1 MKLVRMVTSDPEAE
15 FNNYFNDELVLPVD
29 GKIGMQN
36 ISIEKEPQEIDIT
49 GDNDKIYY
57 QIIDGQERSIQLDHT
72 SYNDN
77 TYPALLSDITNK
89 LNNSN
94 TWLAGTDDN
103 RYLGVEWTS
112 EIQTNKK
119 IDIGFDSTAGGE
131 YATDWTLNT
140 VGTTA
145 QYYNRTVGQP
155 DTTTNQSFAGF
166 TEYLAKGCG
175 YVRSRI
181 GNLANSSSGDIES
194 DGYILG
200 LTTTDLSG
208 SPITITGDEITYGI
222 HITYDGSTY
231 RTIRD
236 GVASGTAINVGFV
249 GAGSVNNDVVECII
263 NGDKVQLNVYQAGSG
278 IPTSLVGEFNYFND
292 KLYPFLIF
300 RGSSTRA
307 RASKAG
313 LRLTPSP
320 YATVGKF
327 EQGELGTPP
336 ARQNNLY
343 ENIFLRFGAISLAEY
358 LGYNNLRYP
367 SIGGLNKFDGYF
379 WGADNNFEATD
390 FADSFILE
398 LLDIPLDSYDG
409 LKQQRKNILAVIP
422 KSDADGK
429 VIYEPSTPYFIDIRN
444 TKALLLRNLRAR
456 ILKSDYSRYK
466 MRGQATLTILIS

>member
-1 MKLVRMVTSDPEAE
+1 MKLVRMTTTDPEAE

-49 GDNDKIYY
+49 GDNDLIYY
-57 QIIDGQERSIQLDHT
+57 QIIDGEERSIQLDHT

-77 TYPALLSDITNK
+77 TYPALLSDITDK

-94 TWLAGTDDN
+94 SWVAGTDDN
-103 RYLGVEWTS
+103 RYLGVEWKCVIEAT
-112 EIQTNKK
+112 KK
-119 IDIGFDSTAGGE
+119 VNIGFDSKSGAE
-131 YATDWTLNT
+131 YASDWTLNT

-166 TEYLAKGCG
+166 TEYLARGTG
-175 YVRSRI
+175 YIRSRI
-181 GNLANSSSGDIES
+181 GNIDNSSSGDIEI
-194 DGYILG
+194 DGYIVG

-208 SPITITGDEITYGI
+208 SPKTITDIEMTYAI
-222 HITYDGSTY
+222 HIPYATGAY

-236 GVASGTAINVGFV
+236 GVASATAINVGFV
-249 GAGSVNNDVVECII
+249 GAGNVNNDVAECII

-278 IPTSLVGEFNYFND
+278 IPTQLTEFDYFND

-320 YATVGKF
+320 YATVSKA
-327 EQGELGTPP
+327 EEGELGTPP

-358 LGYNNLRYP
+358 LGYDKLRYP
-367 SIGGLNKFDGYF
+367 SVGGFNKFDGYF
-379 WGADNNFEATD
+379 WSADNNFEATD

-422 KSDADGK
+422 KSDADGS

-444 TKALLLRNLRAR
+444 TKALLLRNIRAR

>member
-15 FNNYFNDELVLPVD
+15 FNNYFNDELVLPPD

-36 ISIEKEPQEIDIT
+36 ISIEREPQEIDIN
-49 GDNDKIYY
+49 GDNDLIYY
-57 QIIDGQERSIQLDHT
+57 QIIDGQERSIQLEHT

-77 TYPALLSDITNK
+77 TYQALLSDITDK

-94 TWLAGTDDN
+94 SWVAGTDDN
-103 RYLGVEWTS
+103 RYLGVEWLAQ
-112 EIQTNKK
+112 IQTNKK
-119 IDIGFDSTAGGE
+119 VAIGFDSTSGAE
-131 YATDWTLNT
+131 YQTDWTLNT
-140 VGTTA
+140 VTRSA
-145 QYYNRTVGQP
+145 LYYNRTVGQP

-166 TEYLAKGCG
+166 TEYLARGTG
-175 YVRSRI
+175 YLRSRI
-181 GNLANSSSGDIES
+181 GNIANSSSGDIES
-194 DGYILG
+194 DGYIVG

-208 SPITITGDEITYGI
+208 SPKTITDAEITYGI

-249 GAGSVNNDVVECII
+249 SANSPNNDVPECII

-278 IPTSLVGEFNYFND
+278 IPTQLTEFDYFND

-320 YATVGKF
+320 FATVGKA
-327 EQGELGTPP
+327 EEGELGAPP
-336 ARQNNLY
+336 SRINNLY

-367 SIGGLNKFDGYF
+367 SVGGLNKFDGYF
-379 WGADNNFEATD
+379 WEADNNFEATD
-390 FADSFILE
+390 FADSFIVE

-422 KSDADGK
+422 KSDADGT

-444 TKALLLRNLRAR
+444 TKSILLRNLRAR

>member
-15 FNNYFNDELVLPVD
+15 FNNYFNDDLILPVD

-36 ISIEKEPQEIDIT
+36 ISIEREPQEIEIT
-49 GDNDKIYY
+49 GDNDTIYY
-57 QIIDGQERSIQLDHT
+57 QIIDGDEKSIQLAHL

-77 TYPALLSDITNK
+77 TYPALLSEITDK

-94 TWLAGTDDN
+94 SWVAGTDDN
-103 RYLGVEWTS
+103 RLLGVEWNS
-112 EIQTNKK
+112 EIQSDKK
-119 IDIGFDSTAGGE
+119 VQIGFDSKSGAE
-131 YATDWTLNT
+131 YASDWTLNT
-140 VGTTA
+140 VTRNA
-145 QYYNRTVGQP
+145 LYYNRTTGQP
-155 DTTTNQSFAGF
+155 NTTTNQSFTGF

-181 GNLANSSSGDIES
+181 GNIDNSSSGDIES
-194 DGYILG
+194 DGYIVG

-208 SPITITGDEITYGI
+208 SPITITDAEITYGI
-222 HITYDGSTY
+222 HIPYATGTY
-231 RTIRD
+231 RTIRN
-236 GVASGTAINVGFV
+236 GVASVSTINVGFV
-249 GAGSVNNDVVECII
+249 SANNPNNDVPECII
-263 NGDKVQLNVYQAGSG
+263 NGDKVQLNVYQGGSG
-278 IPTSLVGEFNYFND
+278 IPISLAGEFNYGNE

-300 RGSSTRA
+300 RGELARA
-307 RASKAG
+307 RAGKSG

-320 YATVGKF
+320 FATVTDS
-327 EQGELGTPP
+327 ESGELSAPP
-336 ARQNNLY
+336 VRINNLY
-343 ENIFLRFGAISLAEY
+343 ENIFLRFQALSLANF
-358 LGYNNLRYP
+358 LGYNNLRNP
-367 SIGGLNKFDGYF
+367 EVGGLNKFDGFF
-379 WGADNNFEATD
+379 WEADNVFSAVD

-422 KSDADGK
+422 KSDADGS

-444 TKALLLRNLRAR
+444 TKALLLRNIRAR

>member
-15 FNNYFNDELVLPVD
+15 FNNYFNDELVLPPD

-36 ISIEKEPQEIDIT
+36 ISIEKEPQEIDIN
-49 GDNDKIYY
+49 GDNDLIHY

-72 SYNDN
+72 SYNDT

-94 TWLAGTDDN
+94 SWVAGTDDN
-103 RYLGVEWTS
+103 RYLGVEWS
-112 EIQTNKK
+112 AEIGTDKK
-119 IDIGFDSTAGGE
+119 VAIGFDSKSGGE
-131 YATDWTLNT
+131 YETDWNLNT
-140 VGTTA
+140 VGKTA

-155 DTTTNQSFAGF
+155 NTTTNQSFAGF

-181 GNLANSSSGDIES
+181 GNLSNSSSGDIES
-194 DGYILG
+194 DGYIIG
-200 LTTTDLSG
+200 LTNTDISG
-208 SPITITGDEITYGI
+208 KPKTITDAEITYGI

-236 GVASGTAINVGFV
+236 GVATGTAINVGFV
-249 GAGSVNNDVVECII
+249 GAGSTNNDVLECII
-263 NGDKVQLNVYQAGSG
+263 NGDKVQLNVYVGGSSS
-278 IPTSLVGEFNYFND
+278 PTSLIEYDYFND
-292 KLYPFLIF
+292 NLYPFLIF
-300 RGSSTRA
+300 RSDSTRA

-320 YATVGKF
+320 FATVSDSST
-327 EQGELGTPP
+327 GELGAPP
-336 ARQNNLY
+336 ARINNLY
-343 ENIFLRFGAISLAEY
+343 ENIFLRFGALSLANY
-358 LGYNNLRYP
+358 LGYDNLRYP
-367 SIGGLNKFDGYF
+367 SVGGLNKFDGYF
-379 WGADNNFEATD
+379 WGADNNFEAVD
-390 FADSFILE
+390 FADSFIVE
-398 LLDIPLDSYDG
+398 LLDLPLDSYDG

-422 KSDADGK
+422 KSDADGSL
-429 VIYEPSTPYFIDIRN
+429 IYEPSTPYFIDIRN
-444 TKALLLRNLRAR
+444 TKDILLRNIRAR